1 MCPSEVSDIE
11 HSVWRAYQDDDVVVW
26 GIASS
31 EVDEV
36 VARFADTL
44 GLTFPILLDR
54 DGSIN
59 ERYAQQ
65 QAFPSAAYPQD
76 WVIGTDGVVVY
87 SNNAFDLDAMR
98 AAIEAELGGR

>member
-1 MCPSEVSDIE
+1 M
-11 HSVWRAYQDDDVVVW
+11 W

-31 EVDEV
+31 EVDDV

-54 DGSIN
+54 DGSVN
-59 ERYAQQ
+59 EIYAQQ

-76 WVIGTDGVVVY
+76 WVIGTDSVVVY
-87 SNNAFDLDAMR
+87 SNNAFDLDAMK
-98 AAIEAELGGR
+98 AAIEGELERR